1 MKILVKTVAGSHL
14 FGLNTE
20 NSDKDYKGVF
30 MPSADQIILGN
41 YSDTV
46 RKTTGDDKSRN
57 TKDDEDTELYSLRKF
72 FIMVENGDTAALE
85 LLFTP
90 EQFIIEKDPIWDEII
105 SIRDTLLSKK
115 VNALLGYIRQQ
126 ANKYGIKGSRMGEL
140 NNIIKSLKE
149 IEKTCGFANAK
160 FKHKWEEV
168 VKASKGYQHIHV
180 FELPLDNKN
189 NITVPALNILGKK
202 FSHDTPFSVAIK
214 SLSDTY
220 KAYGQRAREA
230 ANNNGIDW
238 KAISHCMRCAVQAT
252 ELMRTGH
259 ITLPHTGATAR
270 VLLAVKKGEFK
281 YQEIEPMIE
290 GHLETVELV
299 AKRSHLKDEVSREY
313 LDSLLLN
320 YYKREIYN
328 QEIKDAKK

>member
-1 MKILVKTVAGSHL
+1 MKILVKSVAGSHL
-14 FGLNTE
+14 FGTATE
-20 NSDKDYKGVF
+20 TSDQDFKGVF

-46 RKTTGDDKSRN
+46 RSSTGDDRSRN
-57 TKDDEDTELYSLRKF
+57 TKDDVDTELYSLRKF
-72 FIMVENGDTAALE
+72 FLMIENGDTAALE

-90 EQFIIEKDPIWDEII
+90 DHLILEKDPIWDEII
-105 SIRDTLLSKK
+105 AIRHTLVSKK

-149 IEKTCGFANAK
+149 IEKTLTFQNAK

-168 VKASKGYQHIHV
+168 VKATEGYQHVHV
-180 FELPLDNKN
+180 FDLPLDNKN

-238 KAISHCMRCAVQAT
+238 KAISHCLRCSVQAQ
-252 ELMRTGH
+252 ELMKTGK
-259 ITLPHTGATAR
+259 ITLPHDAYTALWLTDIKR
-270 VLLAVKKGEFK
+270 GKFEYKS
-281 YQEIEPMIE
+281 IEPMIE
-290 GHLETVELV
+290 HALDQVELC
-299 AKRSHLKDEVSREY
+299 AKESTLQQEISRQY
-313 LDSLLLN
+313 LDELLLKF
-320 YYKREIYN
+320 YKAEIYA
-328 QEIKDAKK
+328 QVS